1 LNNLTILVIGCEK
14 VLKSSVILAIVI
26 KNGFWILGLPYLL
39 FTATIHRQYMTLG
52 IRNTRVDVFNI
63 SVLGTKRV
71 NHRRSLLQHEPTAK
85 NPVIRILLLLL
96 LLLLLF
102 PFSSLTPTGSY
113 GYAPT
118 AMTGGWL
125 RHRVL
130 LYSRLK
136 RASEVKSS

>member
-1 LNNLTILVIGCEK
+1 MNNLTILVGYEK
-14 VLKSSVILAIVI
+14 VLKSSVILGIVI
-26 KNGFWILGLPYLL
+26 KYGFWILGLPYLL
-39 FTATIHRQYMTLG
+39 FTATIHRLYTRMTLG
-52 IRNTRVDVFNI
+52 VRNTRVDVFNT
-63 SVLGTKRV
+63 SALWTKRV

-85 NPVIRILLLLL
+85 NPVIRVLLLL

-113 GYAPT
+113 GYAST

>member
-1 LNNLTILVIGCEK
+1 LNNLKILIGCEK

-26 KNGFWILGLPYLL
+26 KNGFWILGLRYLL
-39 FTATIHRQYMTLG
+39 FTATIHRLYMTLG

-63 SVLGTKRV
+63 SALGTKRV

-85 NPVIRILLLLL
+85 NPVIRVLLL

-118 AMTGGWL
+118 AMTGRWL